1 MMINKEDAFA
11 EYKKYKPVEVIKKV
25 LRIFIFHVIKIIELT
40 DDNRQSLPDL
50 SCLFLILLMF
60 IFVKPEA
67 KFYRNLLK
75 VQFMKKTISL
85 LIIMLPSF
93 ILLFCTASVSEKNKN
108 IKAQKTKNLENR
120 VVVLELF
127 TSQGCSSCPPADRLL
142 GKYANDENV
151 IALSFHV
158 DYWNRL
164 GWKDPFSS
172 AAYSRRQK
180 DYAGL
185 FKLNGV
191 YTPQLVANGEK
202 EMVGSNATKISNTI
216 RTASPNCS
224 YKY

>member
-1 MMINKEDAFA
+1 M
-11 EYKKYKPVEVIKKV
+11 
-25 LRIFIFHVIKIIELT
+25 
-40 DDNRQSLPDL
+40 
-50 SCLFLILLMF
+50 
-60 IFVKPEA
+60 
-67 KFYRNLLK
+67 
-75 VQFMKKTISL
+75 
-85 LIIMLPSF
+85 
-93 ILLFCTASVSEKNKN
+93 
-108 IKAQKTKNLENR
+108 
-120 VVVLELF
+120 
-127 TSQGCSSCPPADRLL
+127 
-142 GKYANDENV
+142 

-164 GWKDPFSS
+164 GLKDPFSS